1 MRTSRA
7 ETLCR
12 WVWLA
17 VAIWGACAARSAGA
31 GEPGD
36 DPPPAVPG
44 AMSTAMPSSSA
55 EPTAGRSVLSA
66 EPPKRDEPESRRRS
80 SWLRDFW
87 LRRVR
92 RVQQPRLESQP
103 PSSRSRSPSNV
114 PSSIFQPGAPGEA
127 QVTGVRLPTP
137 GATTESA
144 APPPSSP
151 APTPLLLNN
160 ALGLQD
166 RQVRVYG
173 WIQNSFNGDTNGM
186 PANRENFSIYPDH
199 LSNQWMG
206 NQYYL
211 VLDDPLEQ
219 NDVVNFGFRFDFL
232 FGNDW
237 QLTKDYGLFDRAFP
251 INHFAGIDLPQ
262 IYGEVHLPVL
272 TPRGLDLRAGRFY
285 SLMGFESATA
295 VSRPLMSMPYDLVY
309 TPFTFFGAIA
319 ALHLSERLNL
329 VLGTLDGYDRWP
341 NEPYKWG
348 FLGEM
353 SWTSRNQ
360 KLNLIFGGA
369 DAYDQLP
376 RFAPANAPYVPEGV
390 PPPPFLAGKLN
401 PYYNQSRRGYVSGT
415 LTYKWTDKFTQAL
428 QFDSLFDPMIL
439 GYGHDPYVAHAA
451 ASYIF
456 AHWCLYQFTDK
467 VTGVW
472 RTEVFWDP
480 YGLATGVAGTFH
492 EMTLGLNIRPKPWLW
507 FRPEVRYDWAQ
518 SAHPY
523 NDGTRSS
530 QLTLGFD
537 VIFLF

>member
-17 VAIWGACAARSAGA
+17 AAISWACAASSANA

-36 DPPPAVPG
+36 GTAPVDPG
-44 AMSTAMPSSSA
+44 AMSTPMPS
-55 EPTAGRSVLSA
+55 V
-66 EPPKRDEPESRRRS
+66 EPPPRRDEPESKRRS

-87 LRRVR
+87 LKRVR
-92 RVQQPRLESQP
+92 RAQQPEMGS
-103 PSSRSRSPSNV
+103 PSSSNPSPSATTV
-114 PSSIFQPGAPGEA
+114 PLSIFQPGAPGEA

-137 GATTESA
+137 GPTPPTTGSAT
-144 APPPSSP
+144 PPPSSP

-173 WIQNSFNGDTNGM
+173 WIQNSFNGDTNGL
-186 PANRENFSIYPDH
+186 PGNRENFAIYPDH
-199 LSNQWMG
+199 LANQWMG
-206 NQYYL
+206 NQYYF
-211 VLDDPLEQ
+211 VLDNPLEQ
-219 NDVVNFGFRFDFL
+219 DDKVNFGFRFDLL

-237 QLTKDYGLFDRAFP
+237 QVTKDYGLFDRAFP
-251 INHFAGIDLPQ
+251 INHFAGIDIPQ
-262 IYGEVHLPVL
+262 VYGEVHLPIL

-285 SLMGFESATA
+285 SLMGFESAMA
-295 VSRPLMSMPYDLVY
+295 VSRPLMSMQWALPY

-319 ALHLSERLNL
+319 TLHLSDRLNL
-329 VLGTLDGYDRWP
+329 VLGTVDGYDRWP

-348 FLGEM
+348 FLGALT
-353 SWTSRNQ
+353 WTSRDQ
-360 KLNLIFGGA
+360 KLNLILGGA

-390 PPPPFLAGKLN
+390 PPPPFLAGRLN
-401 PYYNQSRRGYVSGT
+401 PYYNRSRRGYVSGT
-415 LTYKWTDKFTQAL
+415 LTYKWSDKLTQAV

-439 GYGHDPYVAHAA
+439 GYGGDPYVAHAA

-456 AHWCLYQFTDK
+456 SHWFLYQFTDK

-472 RTEVFWDP
+472 RSEVFWDP
-480 YGLATGVAGTFH
+480 YGLATGVADTFH

-507 FRPEVRYDWAQ
+507 FRPEARYDWAQ
-518 SAHPY
+518 FTHPY
-523 NDGTRSS
+523 NDGTRNS
-530 QLTLGFD
+530 QFTIGFD